1 MEDSGCVYINYGNSI
16 DPASDMGTVISEYQA
31 KIYLHGTHNNSL
43 KMPGYFCAV
52 P

>member
-1 MEDSGCVYINYGNSI
+1 MEDSGCVYIKYGNSI